1 MHYISVLN
9 SCQYWSKF
17 ACICCQQTSLAIASA
32 ITIIADVP
40 APTQII
46 ITGPNAIFGRL
57 FKTTKNGSAT
67 SDKNLEHHKIIAIII
82 PSIVPD
88 KKPTIVS

>member
-1 MHYISVLN
+1 MKPLYIVTILTI
-9 SCQYWSKF
+9 KF
-17 ACICCQQTSLAIASA
+17 INRA
-32 ITIIADVP
+32 ITIIDFP
-40 APTQII
+40 LAPTQII
-46 ITGPNAIFGRL
+46 ITGPNAILGRL

-88 KKPTIVS
+88 KKPTTVS